1 MKLPVLR
8 SVNISEIYISGDVV
22 IDDSAVIA
30 EGVILQAVKGSK
42 IVIHAGVCIGMGS
55 ILKAYDGTIEIKE
68 NVVLG
73 AGVLIFGNSKIDS
86 QVCISTCTTI
96 YNTSIEATNIIQAG
110 SLLGDYELKSADFK
124 TTEISG
130 DRQINIKKEDK
141 NPPKSN
147 ITSINQADNVIE
159 NLNELDTESD
169 LWDLSENKVNE
180 DFREEKEEVII
191 KAKESLTQNNNQNS
205 VVGQIYIN
213 KLLVTLFPEKQKIN
227 KSNNL

>member
-8 SVNISEIYISGDVV
+8 PVNISEIYISGDVV

-73 AGVLIFGNSKIDS
+73 AGVLILGNSKIDS
-86 QVCISTCTTI
+86 QVCISTSTTI
-96 YNTSIEATNIIQAG
+96 YNTSVETTNIIPAG
-110 SLLGDYELKSADFK
+110 SLLGDYELKSGDFK
-124 TTEISG
+124 TTEIKTE
-130 DRQINIKKEDK
+130 KKEDK

-147 ITSINQADNVIE
+147 MANVNQTDNLIE

-169 LWDLSENKVNE
+169 LWDFSENNINE

-191 KAKESLTQNNNQNS
+191 EAKESLTQNNNQNS